1 VTPADNA
8 ALARAIYDAFNRG
21 DLDGALALAAPD
33 VEVVNVGWGVT
44 YRGHDGFREF
54 MQGWKTMDPNSRV
67 EVVRQL
73 AGEEG
78 VTNEAVFHATHS
90 GPLRPPTG
98 EIPPTGK
105 TVALPICEVWRM
117 RNGKL
122 ARLMNY
128 ADGVTVMAQLG
139 LLPAPEAAGV

>member
-1 VTPADNA
+1 MAAADNA

-33 VEVVNVGWGVT
+33 VEIVNVGWGVT
-44 YRGHDGFREF
+44 YRGHDGFRAF
-54 MQGWKTMDPNSRV
+54 MQGWKTMDPSCRV

-73 AGEEG
+73 AGDEG
-78 VTNEAVFHATHS
+78 VTNECVFHATQT

-98 EIPPTGK
+98 EVPPTGK
-105 TVALPICEVWRM
+105 TVALPICEVWRV

-122 ARLMNY
+122 ASLMNY

-139 LLPAPEAAGV
+139 LLPPPA